1 MAKRRSSTSGWCR
14 PSPEIERRSPP
25 TGAHVHLCRPQGLH
39 DVGPAKSP
47 WRFSTRSGRSCLGF
61 MQGSVVL
68 WVWLVSDVVRDDM
81 EPARASGI
89 MWFSTPHRCD
99 GHPCLPSYHPRC
111 GHGRRAPVPQ
121 PRPLRPP
128 WRPSGSASGWA
139 SLYGFPAA
147 MLKLGLTQRPASRHR
162 WPSLEP
168 AGCSSPRKR
177 NACLADVARSCVPEQ
192 PGDRDGPRPR
202 GARSGYSDAGW

>member
-25 TGAHVHLCRPQGLH
+25 TGAHVDLCRPQGLH

-99 GHPCLPSYHPRC
+99 GHPCLPSYHPRS

-121 PRPLRPP
+121 PRPLRPLATLGISLGVGIP
-128 WRPSGSASGWA
+128 LRLPGGDAQAGPDSATSKPT
-139 SLYGFPAA
+139 SLAEPRAGG
-147 MLKLGLTQRPASRHR
+147 MLKSKEAERVPRRRCPVVRP
-162 WPSLEP
+162 
-168 AGCSSPRKR
+168 
-177 NACLADVARSCVPEQ
+177 
-192 PGDRDGPRPR
+192 
-202 GARSGYSDAGW
+202 